1 MEYYSYEYK
10 KVMENYDINIKVYST
25 EFTNENKGIFCRIIM
40 SIKKRRLP
48 FPISL
53 NIIIFNST
61 ELKKK
66 EKGAAYIIMYVTPNI
81 YVASKLSDIKKA
93 HCIS

>member
-1 MEYYSYEYK
+1 
-10 KVMENYDINIKVYST
+10 MENYDINIKVYST

-81 YVASKLSDIKKA
+81 YVGPNYQVYKGPFYLMNINRSKR
-93 HCIS
+93 C

>member
-1 MEYYSYEYK
+1 MCNVIWIAK
-10 KVMENYDINIKVYST
+10 TAKVADTASIT
-25 EFTNENKGIFCRIIM
+25 GPAIICDGAE
-40 SIKKRRLP
+40 IRHCAFIRGKA
-48 FPISL
+48 IVGAGAVVG
-53 NIIIFNST
+53 NST